1 MNKLDRLFQQKE
13 TDILSIYFTAGYPKK
28 DSTID
33 IIKNLEE
40 NQVDLIEIGIPFT
53 DPVADG
59 PIIQQS
65 NSISIDNGMTLK
77 ILFKQLEEVK
87 SESTIPKVMMGYF
100 NPILKF
106 GVEAFCKSCKRVGV
120 DGVIIP
126 DLPICEFDEKYAKIF
141 DQYGI
146 HFIFLVSPQT
156 STERLK
162 EINKLSKSFIYA
174 VSTNST
180 TGGGINFLAQ
190 KEYFKRLKEQL
201 TRPFLIGF
209 GVKDQNTFRYAC
221 QYSSGAI
228 IGSAFVQILAKKGEI
243 KENIKNYI
251 QQIKN

>member
-1 MNKLDRLFQQKE
+1 MNKLNKLFEQKQKNL
-13 TDILSIYFTAGYPKK
+13 LSIYFTAGYPNLNN
-28 DSTID
+28 TTD
-33 IIKNLEE
+33 IIRELEKND
-40 NQVDLIEIGIPFT
+40 VDLIEIGIPFT

-65 NSISIDNGMTLK
+65 NSISIENGMTLK
-77 ILFKQLEEVK
+77 ILFKQLEEIK
-87 SESTIPKVMMGYF
+87 SISTIPKVMMGYF

-106 GVEAFCKSCKRVGV
+106 GVEAFCKSCKRLGV

-141 DQYGI
+141 DEYGI

-156 STERLK
+156 STERLQ
-162 EINKLSKSFIYA
+162 EINQLSKSFIYA

-180 TGGGINFLAQ
+180 TGGRINFDDQ
-190 KEYFKRLKEQL
+190 KAYFQSLKEHL
-201 TRPFLIGF
+201 TQPFLIGF
-209 GVKDQNTFRYAC
+209 GVKDQNTFNAAC
-221 QYSSGAI
+221 QYSNGAI
-228 IGSAFVQILAKKGEI
+228 IGSAFVQVLANSGRL